1 MLTTMTEED
10 WTIVL
15 MVFEAS
21 RSRRGDKGRNDRKF
35 LEALQYFVVH
45 NITWRALPEKFGH
58 WNSVW
63 KRFWRLSRSGTFEA
77 FFDALA
83 AMSETA
89 HLVQMFDSTVV
100 RAHVSAAGAKG
111 GSMIRRSAAPRKRF
125 QSYVIYTPCQ
135 LQYWI
140 APHQKAPEDC
150 VLVVA

>member
-1 MLTTMTEED
+1 MDGRFFGGPTMLTTMTEED

-15 MVFEAS
+15 KVFEAS
-21 RSRRGDKGRNDRKF
+21 RPRRGDKGRDDRIF
-35 LEALQYFVVH
+35 LEALHYFVVH

-63 KRFWRLSRSGTFEA
+63 KRFWRLSRTRTFEG

-111 GSMIRRSAAPRKRF
+111 GSMTRRSATETSAE
-125 QSYVIYTPCQ
+125 QTN
-135 LQYWI
+135 
-140 APHQKAPEDC
+140 
-150 VLVVA
+150 